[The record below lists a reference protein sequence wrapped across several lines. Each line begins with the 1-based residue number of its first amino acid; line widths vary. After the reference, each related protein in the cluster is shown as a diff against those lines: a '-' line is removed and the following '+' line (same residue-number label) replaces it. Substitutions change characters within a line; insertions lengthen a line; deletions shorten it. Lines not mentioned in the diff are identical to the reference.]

1 MIPSYQGTCG
11 AASRGW
17 AERHEDRLV
26 RYIRAYAEATEWCF
40 DARNREACLDIIAR
54 HNEIHGIAAER
65 TLAALLHP
73 THGLYPKA
81 ALNLSGVGAVLELRA
96 ALGYLAP
103 PIPSVKKYIDLSY
116 YRKALSTADT

>member
-1 MIPSYQGTCG
+1 
-11 AASRGW
+11 
-17 AERHEDRLV
+17 
-26 RYIRAYAEATEWCF
+26 
-40 DARNREACLDIIAR
+40 
-54 HNEIHGIAAER
+54 
-65 TLAALLHP
+65 LAALLHP